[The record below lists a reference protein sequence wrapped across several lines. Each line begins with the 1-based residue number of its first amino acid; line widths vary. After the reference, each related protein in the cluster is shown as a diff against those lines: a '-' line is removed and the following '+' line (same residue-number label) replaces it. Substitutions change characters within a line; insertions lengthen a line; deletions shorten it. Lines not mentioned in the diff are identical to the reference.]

1 MNRITDAN
9 LNAIVARINRMTNSP
24 AESWIK
30 LPDGRHASAVGSYHL
45 DHAYGGVA
53 LHRMCNTAGGTEDVL
68 NVGHVSK
75 RELQALMFAYIQG
88 LYRGME
94 LQSALTPA

>member
-24 AESWIK
+24 AESWIT
-30 LPDGRHASAVGSYHL
+30 LPDGRRASAVGSYHL

-68 NVGHVSK
+68 TRESDVADAAATDRRQPASTARHHV
-75 RELQALMFAYIQG
+75 Q
-88 LYRGME
+88 
-94 LQSALTPA
+94 